1 MEKYIENIA
10 KKIIEVA
17 EEENKQL
24 MAIAKSGANAK
35 IGIFH
40 MPELAFV
47 YECGKQ
53 IMQNSNEI
61 FGDNIPEWC
70 RELGLGNGGL
80 TDLVFAFNDGQKI
93 AIEFKMI
100 NDKYEYRRDLDK
112 LSKLDKNTV
121 KIFCALVDINK
132 KELDGD
138 NITDGRITYI
148 EEGNKSYSITPIR
161 KKLFE
166 TKNSRANMFGY
177 VGIWIL
183 ETFEE

>member
-1 MEKYIENIA
+1 MKKYIENIA
-10 KKIIEVA
+10 RKIIEVS
-17 EEENKQL
+17 EKENQAL
-24 MAIAKSGANAK
+24 MTIAKSGTNSK

-40 MPELAFV
+40 MPELAFA

-53 IMQNSNEI
+53 IMQNANEI

-70 RELGLGNGGL
+70 RELDLGNGGP
-80 TDLVFAFNDGQKI
+80 TDLVFTFDDGEKI

-100 NDKYEYRRDLDK
+100 NNKYEYRRDLDK
-112 LSKLDKNTV
+112 LAKLDKNTV

-138 NITDGRITYI
+138 NIIDGRITYI
-148 EEGNKSYSITPIR
+148 EEDNKNYSIIPQD

-166 TKNSRANMFGY
+166 TNHSRANMFGY
-177 VGIWIL
+177 IGIWIL
-183 ETFEE
+183 ET